1 MKVGGMQPY
10 FLPYIGYWQL
20 MNAVDKFIVDD
31 DLQYMKAGWIN
42 RNRILLNGKD
52 FFITLPLKDGSNSS
66 SFSLKIRERFIS
78 DRYFDKDAD
87 KFLRTIKAA
96 YGKAPYFNEAMP
108 IIEKCFLYE
117 EKNLSRFIFNSI
129 QIISEYLGLTTEII
143 FSPHIKMDC
152 SLKGQER
159 VIEVCKNFSATTY
172 INAIGGLEL
181 YDSKLFESSG
191 IELKFLRSRVNEY
204 KQFGNE
210 FVPNLSI
217 VDVMMFNS
225 KDDIKKMLNMYE
237 IIEKGEIPEEL

>member
-20 MNAVDKFIVDD
+20 INSVDKFLVYDKM
-31 DLQYMKAGWIN
+31 QFMKHGWIN
-42 RNRILLNGKD
+42 RNRILLNRKA
-52 FFITLPLKDGSNSS
+52 FFITIPLKSDSYSLNISERLISNQ
-66 SFSLKIRERFIS
+66 
-78 DRYFDKDAD
+78 YFDKDAD
-87 KFLRTIKAA
+87 KFLLTIKAA

-117 EKNLSRFIFNSI
+117 EKSLSRFIFNSI

-143 FSPHIKMDC
+143 FSPHIEMDC

-159 VIEVCKNFSATTY
+159 VIEICKNFSATIY

-191 IELKFLRSRVNEY
+191 VELKFLRSRINEY

-210 FVPNLSI
+210 FVPNLSVI
-217 VDVMMFNS
+217 DVMMFNS
-225 KDDIKKMLNMYE
+225 KDEIKKMLDMYE
-237 IIEKGEIPEEL
+237 LIEKEETPEEL

>member
-20 MNAVDKFIVDD
+20 INSVDKFLVYDKM
-31 DLQYMKAGWIN
+31 QFMKHGWIN
-42 RNRILLNGKD
+42 RNRILLNRKA
-52 FFITLPLKDGSNSS
+52 FFITIPLKSDSYSLNISERLISNQ
-66 SFSLKIRERFIS
+66 
-78 DRYFDKDAD
+78 YFDKDAD
-87 KFLRTIKAA
+87 KFLLTIKAA

-108 IIEKCFLYE
+108 IIEKCFLCE
-117 EKNLSRFIFNSI
+117 EKSLSRFIFNSI

-143 FSPHIKMDC
+143 FSPHIEMDC

-159 VIEVCKNFSATTY
+159 VIEICKNFSATIY

-191 IELKFLRSRVNEY
+191 VELKFLRSRINEY

-210 FVPNLSI
+210 FVTNLSVI
-217 VDVMMFNS
+217 DVMMFNS
-225 KDDIKKMLNMYE
+225 KDEIKKMLDMYE
-237 IIEKGEIPEEL
+237 LIEKEETPEEL

>member
-20 MNAVDKFIVDD
+20 INSVDKFLVYDKM
-31 DLQYMKAGWIN
+31 QFMKHGWIN
-42 RNRILLNGKD
+42 RNRILLNKKA
-52 FFITLPLKDGSNSS
+52 FFITIPLKSDPYSLNISERLISNQ
-66 SFSLKIRERFIS
+66 
-78 DRYFDKDAD
+78 YFDKDAD
-87 KFLRTIKAA
+87 KFLLTIKAA

-129 QIISEYLGLTTEII
+129 QIVSEYLGLTTEII
-143 FSPHIKMDC
+143 FSPYIEMDC

-159 VIEVCKNFSATTY
+159 VIEICKNFSATTY

-181 YDSKLFESSG
+181 YDSKSFESSG

-210 FVPNLSI
+210 FVPNRCN
-217 VDVMMFNS
+217 DV
-225 KDDIKKMLNMYE
+225 
-237 IIEKGEIPEEL
+237 